1 MNFDIKKKETPNVK
15 NYKGEDMEIAYEF
28 AKKTY
33 KEFGSFLKAII
44 LFGSTVRHEGR
55 KNKGDIDILMI
66 VDDVSMI
73 MTGDLVEVYRL
84 IIEKII
90 SETSEKLHI
99 TTLKFT
105 SFWEYIRAGDPVGI
119 NILRE
124 GMALIDSGFFEP
136 MQQLLI
142 QGKMRPSPES
152 VWVYFS
158 RAPRTMHNSRW
169 HLLQGTLDL
178 YWAVID
184 SAHAALMKLGEV
196 PPTPSHVSDLLYEKM
211 VKKDLLEKKY
221 SKMMDNF
228 YKLAKRIGHQE
239 LTEIRG
245 KDYDIYLKDAQDF
258 VDRMKEFI
266 QKQ

>member
-1 MNFDIKKKETPNVK
+1 MIIILLGLPGAGKGTQAKIICQSKELFHFSTGDILRNEVNQKSNV
-15 NYKGEDMEIAYEF
+15 GQEIE
-28 AKKTY
+28 
-33 KEFGSFLKAII
+33 AII
-44 LFGSTVRHEGR
+44 NAGKLVSD
-55 KNKGDIDILMI
+55 KIILSI
-66 VDDVSMI
+66 V
-73 MTGDLVEVYRL
+73 
-84 IIEKII
+84 EKII

-142 QGKMRPSPES
+142 QGKMRPSPEA

-184 SAHAALMKLGEV
+184 SAHAALMKLGEI

-245 KDYDIYLKDAQDF
+245 KDYDVYLKDAQEF
-258 VDRMKEFI
+258 VDRMKKFI
-266 QKQ
+266 TKQ

>member
-1 MNFDIKKKETPNVK
+1 MKFDIQKKEIPNVGK
-15 NYKGEDMEIAYEF
+15 YKGGDIDIAYEF

-33 KEFGSFLKAII
+33 KEFGSFLKGII
-44 LFGSTVRHEGR
+44 LFGSTVRHEK
-55 KNKGDIDILMI
+55 KNKKGDIDILLI
-66 VDDVSMI
+66 VDDVSMV
-73 MTGDLVEVYRL
+73 MTGDLIEAYR
-84 IIEKII
+84 IIVEKII
-90 SETSEKLHI
+90 SETSDKLHV

-136 MQQLLI
+136 LQQLLI
-142 QGKMRPSPES
+142 QGRMRPSPES

-184 SAHAALMKLGEV
+184 SAHAALMQIGEV

-211 VKKDLLEKKY
+211 VKKGMLEKKY
-221 SKMMDNF
+221 AKRMDDF
-228 YKLAKRIGHQE
+228 YKLAKKIGHQE

-245 KDYDIYLKDAQDF
+245 KDYDKYLKDAQDF
-258 VDRMKEFI
+258 VDRMKQFI